1 MDELKI
7 VINQE
12 LGTISTNFEEVK
24 EALTDQMKVYE
35 ELKVSESNKPERKK
49 DIATLRKII
58 KAVTEKKSTVKAEC
72 LKPYSEFET
81 KANELI
87 EIINKPIGIN

>member
-58 KAVTEKKSTVKAEC
+58 KAVTEKEIHSKSRMLEAI
-72 LKPYSEFET
+72 FR
-81 KANELI
+81 I
-87 EIINKPIGIN
+87 